1 MGILGTLHNKEVL
14 YNHAYNG
21 GNMQVGTLVKT
32 LPTANKQLI
41 GVVID
46 TGLTR
51 NKILWNNGAIGWYT
65 HRNVVEVL
73 CK

>member
-1 MGILGTLHNKEVL
+1 MVRTF
-14 YNHAYNG
+14 G

-32 LPTANKQLI
+32 LPTAGKQLV

-51 NKILWNNGAIGWYT
+51 NKILWNNGASGWYKKE
-65 HRNVVEVL
+65 NVMEVRE
-73 CK
+73 

>member
-1 MGILGTLHNKEVL
+1 
-14 YNHAYNG
+14 
-21 GNMQVGTLVKT
+21 MQVGTLVKT
-32 LPTANKQLI
+32 LPTAGKQLI

-51 NKILWNNGAIGWYT
+51 NKILWNNGASGWYT
-65 HRNVVEVL
+65 HRTLVVVL